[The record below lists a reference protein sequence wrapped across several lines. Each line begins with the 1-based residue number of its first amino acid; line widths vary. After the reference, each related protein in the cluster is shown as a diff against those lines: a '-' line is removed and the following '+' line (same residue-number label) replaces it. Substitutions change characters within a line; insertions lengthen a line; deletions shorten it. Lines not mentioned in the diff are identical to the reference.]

1 LTEDRAGRSLS
12 TPALATKVTD
22 MRRPIRLKIF
32 GITLVLLALM
42 VAVTWLSVLNSRQ
55 LNNQVRALSDYY
67 LPLQQQVASVEILIR
82 QQMVHMER
90 VLLGMESAH
99 PDQDF
104 LAGESSGFDDRGVN
118 ADQIVDSSLRMLGEA
133 EKDPSIDLDRVTL
146 AVLGRQLPAI
156 QTARQRFH
164 ATFRMFQ
171 IEAEEGNRRSEKLVR
186 EALLR
191 EKDSLDGEIGKTI
204 DLLNKLTADTAAR
217 AKAEEAAAVR
227 LNWIITAIA
236 TTLGLIF
243 AWLVTR
249 SLVEPIRRLL
259 GGTQAVEEGDLGVE
273 ILVHTRD
280 ELATLADSFNH
291 MVVGLREKEVIKA
304 TFGQYVDPRIVRGLL
319 DKRLPTEGGERH
331 VMSVFFSDLA
341 GFTRMCEGLTPDA
354 AVRFLNRY
362 FALMSEVIQAR
373 QGIIDKYI
381 GDSVMAFWGQPF
393 TDESSHA
400 ALCCEAALDQR
411 DKLEEFRADM
421 PNLLGIRHGLP
432 SVDARM
438 GIATGEVLVGNIGSA
453 TARGYTVIGD
463 TVNLASRLEQANKFY
478 RSHILVSE
486 QTRNLAGDTFL
497 FREVDSLRVMGR
509 TETERIFELL
519 GRAGEGGEGL
529 ATFFEAGLACYRKR
543 DWDGAERAF
552 KECLNLLPEDG
563 PSQVFLER
571 IQAFRESP
579 PPDDWDGVWVA
590 RGK

>member
-1 LTEDRAGRSLS
+1 
-12 TPALATKVTD
+12 

-99 PDQDF
+99 PDQHF
-104 LAGESSGFDDRGVN
+104 LARESSGFDDRGVN

-204 DLLNKLTADTAAR
+204 ELLNKLTADTAAR